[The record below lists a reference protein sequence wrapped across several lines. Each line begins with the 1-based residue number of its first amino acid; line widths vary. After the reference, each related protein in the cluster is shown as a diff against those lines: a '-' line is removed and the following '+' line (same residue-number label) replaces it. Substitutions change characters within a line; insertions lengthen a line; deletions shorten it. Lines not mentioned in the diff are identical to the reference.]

1 MIAQYTY
8 DEWGKLLEI
17 HTEEEDDEEQLS
29 IAEINPLRY
38 RGYYYDNETGYYY
51 LQSRYYDP
59 ELCRFISADSFD
71 YIDADTPMS
80 VNAYAY
86 CENNPINFSD
96 STGHDF
102 TWDTLFDILKKC
114 LIIDFVFPEFRY
126 KPKITLPK
134 VSTKKNNVS
143 KWVSDEGKVIGVV
156 ITEIFTC
163 LDLQAIGKK
172 LGKDFSFSNFED
184 YLQKKVDI
192 YRQYFDSLVDTG
204 AKDFVADKSGF
215 IATILGMIPNL
226 SIETSSALNILP
238 YITALINDYSG
249 RYISTKG
256 SLIMALFDI
265 TTGGLIDSGA
275 LALEAFGMPEIG
287 IIFATIAED
296 LYNVDK
302 IRSKAEFIAYNWFY
316 LLFVDWSVI

>member
-1 MIAQYTY
+1 
-8 DEWGKLLEI
+8 
-17 HTEEEDDEEQLS
+17 
-29 IAEINPLRY
+29 
-38 RGYYYDNETGYYY
+38 
-51 LQSRYYDP
+51 
-59 ELCRFISADSFD
+59 
-71 YIDADTPMS
+71 MS

-102 TWDTLFDILKKC
+102 TWDTLFNILKKC

-184 YLQKKVDI
+184 YLQKKLI
-192 YRQYFDSLVDTG
+192 Y
-204 AKDFVADKSGF
+204 
-215 IATILGMIPNL
+215 
-226 SIETSSALNILP
+226 
-238 YITALINDYSG
+238 
-249 RYISTKG
+249 
-256 SLIMALFDI
+256 
-265 TTGGLIDSGA
+265 IDSI
-275 LALEAFGMPEIG
+275 LIAFLTLGQKILLQ
-287 IIFATIAED
+287 ISRD
-296 LYNVDK
+296 L
-302 IRSKAEFIAYNWFY
+302 
-316 LLFVDWSVI
+316 